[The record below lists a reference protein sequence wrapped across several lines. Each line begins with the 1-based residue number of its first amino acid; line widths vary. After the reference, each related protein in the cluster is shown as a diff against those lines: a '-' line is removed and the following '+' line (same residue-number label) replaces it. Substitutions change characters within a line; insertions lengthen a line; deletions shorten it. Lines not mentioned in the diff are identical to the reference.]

1 MMKFSFRRV
10 VSALGLGGVAVAPV
24 ASFAAVPAAVG
35 TALTDIQTDALAMVD
50 LVWPVLGVILGA
62 FVLIKLGKRVI
73 NKI

>member
-1 MMKFSFRRV
+1 MKERFMRALSV
-10 VSALGLGGVAVAPV
+10 VGLGGLALVPGL
-24 ASFAAVPAAVG
+24 SFAAVPAAVG
-35 TALTDIQTDALAMVD
+35 SALTNIQTDALAMVD